1 MHDFNG
7 IIERKDP
14 DSFKVVSL
22 PKKISLLQ
30 SMLQVPFCVLNS
42 SATRSGHFIVMKW
55 VSKNS
60 DGEEVK
66 HSFKLRRC
74 SGVPFPTTNHLKYL
88 DIILCMFCQNWNSQG
103 LLHFRFSD
111 ICRIAGVKNVA
122 GNRKQIKL
130 AIQRYRLN
138 MTEWE
143 NSWGRRT
150 DTISFCVIVGSSIL
164 DDDNN
169 IKEKEETKNAR
180 NSREKQDWHSVL
192 LDPKVVASLKED
204 RHKRI
209 FLSDIFSQLSPGT
222 LCVYRYLRV
231 RMDASYAESR
241 KKKNAGWFKVSTL
254 KKVFN
259 FKGDKTKFIVW
270 LTERLKELYLKGLL
284 ESDFKYAPELQ
295 EKGFF
300 LSPDQERLR
309 VICTGNL
316 VAIRGNTLEKKQR
329 KQKNKALIVSNNG
342 FNLDI
347 NNCPDEDILKLYF
360 DYKVAGEFTKEVCA
374 SIDGILSNPIL
385 KLSAVS
391 VIRAAIKDLHTK
403 QGEKHDR
410 RVKKLF
416 QDLRQMCHDEK
427 EAEHITQ
434 IWRKIPQ
441 DKKNE
446 AFPHISD
453 LQDLLDLLKK
463 YEKPAA

>member
-1 MHDFNG
+1 MLDFNG
-7 IIERKDP
+7 IIERKDT

-55 VSKNS
+55 ESKNS
-60 DGEEVK
+60 EGEEVK
-66 HSFKLRRC
+66 HSFKLRRS
-74 SGVPFPTTNHLKYL
+74 SGTPFPTTTHLKYL
-88 DIILCMFCQNWNSQG
+88 DIILCMFSQNWNEQG
-103 LLHFRFSD
+103 ILHFRFSD
-111 ICRIAGVKNVA
+111 ICRIAGVKNMA

-143 NSWGRRT
+143 NSWGSRT
-150 DTISFCVIVGSSIL
+150 DTISFCVIIGSSIL
-164 DDDNN
+164 DDENN

-180 NSREKQDWHSVL
+180 NSRDKQDWHSVL

-204 RHKRI
+204 RNKRI

-241 KKKNAGWFKVSTL
+241 RKKNAGWFKVSTL

-259 FKGDKTKFIVW
+259 FKGDKSKFIVW
-270 LTERLKELYLKGLL
+270 LMERFKELHLKGLL
-284 ESDFKYAPELQ
+284 ESDFIYAPELR

-300 LSPDQERLR
+300 ISPDQESLR

-329 KQKNKALIVSNNG
+329 KQKKKGLVVSNNG
-342 FNLDI
+342 IDLDI
-347 NNCPDEDILKLYF
+347 NNCPDEDLLKLYI
-360 DYKVAGEFTKEVCA
+360 DYKAAGNLTKEVCT
-374 SIDGILSNPIL
+374 SIDGLLSNPIL

-391 VIRAAIKDLHTK
+391 VVRVAIKDLHTK
-403 QGEKHDR
+403 EGEKHGR
-410 RVKKLF
+410 RVGKLF
-416 QDLRQMCHDEK
+416 QDLRNMCHDEK
-427 EAEHITQ
+427 EVEYLTQ
-434 IWRKIPQ
+434 IWLKIPQ

-446 AFPHISD
+446 GFANIND
-453 LQDLLDLLKK
+453 LQGLVNFMKK
-463 YEKPAA
+463 YDKRIT